1 MTMMSVQL
9 KRSFAPF
16 LVAAPRTL
24 PQRCIT
30 ATNSYVTRSQ
40 MTLSNSPIS
49 RRGIAFLDRPGRV
62 QSFQS
67 MKSAYNASSSITSLR
82 ITSPFFL
89 GSTHFAAIRIYS
101 SSRPPPPKNRFT
113 AVLGTIGAGGLVLW
127 GKGKYILGALKLTK
141 FASLGSMLLTVGAY
155 TAFYGL
161 PYAVGMTSLI
171 LIHESGH
178 ALTMKKLGIPF
189 SPMVFIPFMG
199 AAVAMRKR
207 PKDAYEEAL
216 VAFGGPVLGSVGA
229 LGFAGAAH
237 AMDSHLMFALA
248 DFGFMINLFN
258 MIPLGMMDGGRIC
271 GAISPYAGLVGLG
284 LGGTMAYQGMIQN
297 PIFYLILLGGGY
309 ETFMRFYDPLGH
321 SPPNYYR
328 ITNGQRAAITGGY
341 FALVGALFAAM
352 EWNRQYMVSPEQ
364 LQRSQATYSRRYD

>member
-1 MTMMSVQL
+1 M
-9 KRSFAPF
+9 
-16 LVAAPRTL
+16 
-24 PQRCIT
+24 
-30 ATNSYVTRSQ
+30 
-40 MTLSNSPIS
+40 
-49 RRGIAFLDRPGRV
+49 
-62 QSFQS
+62 
-67 MKSAYNASSSITSLR
+67 TSLN
-82 ITSPFFL
+82 L
-89 GSTHFAAIRIYS
+89 GIHPYLLGASHFAAIRIFS
-101 SSRPPPPKNRFT
+101 SQRPNPPRSRL
-113 AVLGTIGAGGLVLW
+113 ASSLGMIGAGGMLLL
-127 GKGKYILGALKLTK
+127 GKGKYVLGALKLTK
-141 FASLGSMLLTVGAY
+141 FASLGSMLITVGAY

-178 ALTMKKLGIPF
+178 ALMMKKLGIPF

-237 AMDSHLMFALA
+237 AMDSPLLFALA

-258 MIPLGMMDGGRIC
+258 LIPLGMMDGGRIC

-284 LGGTMAYQGMIQN
+284 VGGTMAYQGMISN
-297 PIFYLILLGGGY
+297 PIFYLVLLGGGY

-321 SPPNYYR
+321 SPPNYYS
-328 ITNGQRAAITGGY
+328 ITTGQRAAITGGY
-341 FALVGALFAAM
+341 FGLAGALFAAM
-352 EWNRQYMVSPEQ
+352 AWNREYMMTPQQ
-364 LQRSQATYSRRYD
+364 LQRQSSDPTTYYSD